1 MMKGE
6 RREKRRVFMDEAF
19 SSRSVGTVSSW
30 FRVSRTRR
38 GLTRSGAMGS
48 GSRSR
53 RREEALRAGEPDPGA
68 SADDVDDPALVA
80 HRAHKARQRRRKT
93 ERRHA
98 AVEAILARLTVPP
111 ADASGAFAPVEE
123 TAAWRGGE
131 PPPVDWT
138 SMPPSC
144 DPAALTHDGR
154 EAAVASGN
162 AREDPVGGAP
172 ATTRSGKTETR
183 ELSTRARRKRWQVE
197 SFATVLRELLEKRR
211 EETSSTEPT
220 ERTERTE
227 RTRSGFP
234 QQPHGPYPPTTVVD
248 FGAGSGALALPLAAR
263 FPEARFVAVEMKQ
276 RSADLL
282 SLRARRAGLRNVET
296 RVQMIET
303 FREPFDVGIA
313 LHACGNATDHAM
325 LRCVERGASFA
336 VSPCCVGKLKFSL
349 AGGNSFGEMNRDWTT
364 KGAYRSAEEEETRGE
379 SLCVSITHPR
389 SRWLFDQL
397 GSTSSGGGA
406 AEPFAALAAAADT
419 GHGDGAGADR
429 ITALGREAKKH
440 VELDRAQAAREA
452 GYEVVTL
459 SLVRGDD
466 APPNKNH
473 VLVGAPRGDKA
484 AWLRNLTERE
494 TDETSS

>member
-1 MMKGE
+1 MLW
-6 RREKRRVFMDEAF
+6 KRFRLEASALF
-19 SSRSVGTVSSW
+19 RFFVVSCFADATRSG
-30 FRVSRTRR
+30 

-138 SMPPSC
+138 SMPPTC

-172 ATTRSGKTETR
+172 ATVRSGKTETR

-211 EETSSTEPT
+211 EETS
-220 ERTERTE
+220 R
-227 RTRSGFP
+227 G
-234 QQPHGPYPPTTVVD
+234 YPPTTVVD

-349 AGGNSFGEMNRDWTT
+349 AGGNSFGETNRDWTT
-364 KGAYRSAEEEETRGE
+364 KEAYRSAEEEETRGE

-397 GSTSSGGGA
+397 ANRGGAGSGPGGGA

>member
-1 MMKGE
+1 MLW
-6 RREKRRVFMDEAF
+6 KRFRLEASALF
-19 SSRSVGTVSSW
+19 LPTYVSCFADATRSG
-30 FRVSRTRR
+30 

-211 EETSSTEPT
+211 EETS
-220 ERTERTE
+220 R
-227 RTRSGFP
+227 G
-234 QQPHGPYPPTTVVD
+234 YPPTTVVD

-349 AGGNSFGEMNRDWTT
+349 AGGNSFGETNRDWTT

-397 GSTSSGGGA
+397 VTSPNPGPGGGA

>member
-1 MMKGE
+1 
-6 RREKRRVFMDEAF
+6 
-19 SSRSVGTVSSW
+19 
-30 FRVSRTRR
+30 
-38 GLTRSGAMGS
+38 MGS

-93 ERRHA
+93 DRRHA

-172 ATTRSGKTETR
+172 ATVRSGKTETR

-211 EETSSTEPT
+211 EETS
-220 ERTERTE
+220 R
-227 RTRSGFP
+227 G
-234 QQPHGPYPPTTVVD
+234 YPPTTVVD

-349 AGGNSFGEMNRDWTT
+349 AGGNSFGETNRDWTT
-364 KGAYRSAEEEETRGE
+364 KEAYRSAEEEETRGE

-397 GSTSSGGGA
+397 AIRGGAGSGPGGGA

>member
-1 MMKGE
+1 MPT
-6 RREKRRVFMDEAF
+6 AF
-19 SSRSVGTVSSW
+19 W
-30 FRVSRTRR
+30 RR
-38 GLTRSGAMGS
+38 GLITRAGAMGS

-172 ATTRSGKTETR
+172 ATVRSGKTETR
-183 ELSTRARRKRWQVE
+183 ELSVRARRKRWQVE

-211 EETSSTEPT
+211 EETSTRPT
-220 ERTERTE
+220 STE

-234 QQPHGPYPPTTVVD
+234 EPRGYPPTTVVD

-313 LHACGNATDHAM
+313 LHACGNATDHAL

-349 AGGNSFGEMNRDWTT
+349 AGGNSFGESNRDWTA
-364 KGAYRSAEEEETRGE
+364 KGTRRSAAGETPPPP
-379 SLCVSITHPR
+379 LCVPITHPR
-389 SRWLFDQL
+389 SRWLADQL
-397 GSTSSGGGA
+397 GEGGVPGSSPGAGA

-429 ITALGREAKKH
+429 VTALGREAKNH
-440 VELDRAQAAREA
+440 IELDRAQAAREA
-452 GYEVVTL
+452 GYEVLTL

-473 VLVGAPRGDKA
+473 LLVGAPRGDRAK
-484 AWLRNLTERE
+484 WLRNFTPGNRRGE
-494 TDETSS
+494 

>member
-1 MMKGE
+1 MTG
-6 RREKRRVFMDEAF
+6 F
-19 SSRSVGTVSSW
+19 S
-30 FRVSRTRR
+30 
-38 GLTRSGAMGS
+38 LTRVRRAMGS

-53 RREEALRAGEPDPGA
+53 RREEALRAGEPDPAA
-68 SADDVDDPALVA
+68 SGDDADDPALVA

-98 AVEAILARLTVPP
+98 AVEKILARLTVPP
-111 ADASGAFAPVEE
+111 ADASGAFAPVED

-131 PPPVDWT
+131 PPPVDWS

-154 EAAVASGN
+154 EAAVATADG
-162 AREDPVGGAP
+162 RENPFPGAP
-172 ATTRSGKTETR
+172 ATRDEKTDTR

-197 SFATVLRELLEKRR
+197 SFATVLRELLETRR
-211 EETSSTEPT
+211 EEMETRRESVTESHEP
-220 ERTERTE
+220 R
-227 RTRSGFP
+227 GVP
-234 QQPHGPYPPTTVVD
+234 LTVVD

-282 SLRARRAGLRNVET
+282 SLRARRAGLTNVQT

-303 FREPFDVGIA
+303 FHQPFDVGIA
-313 LHACGNATDHAM
+313 LHACGNATDHAL

-364 KGAYRSAEEEETRGE
+364 KGAYRSAEETHGGG
-379 SLCVSITHPR
+379 LCVSITHPR

-397 GSTSSGGGA
+397 VNRGGAGSGPGGGA

-484 AWLRNLTERE
+484 AWLRNLTKRE

>member
-1 MMKGE
+1 MPT
-6 RREKRRVFMDEAF
+6 AF
-19 SSRSVGTVSSW
+19 W
-30 FRVSRTRR
+30 RR
-38 GLTRSGAMGS
+38 GLITRAGAMGS

-111 ADASGAFAPVEE
+111 ADVSGAFAPVEE

-172 ATTRSGKTETR
+172 ATVRSGKTETR

-211 EETSSTEPT
+211 EETSTRPT
-220 ERTERTE
+220 STE

-234 QQPHGPYPPTTVVD
+234 EPRGYPPTTVVD

-364 KGAYRSAEEEETRGE
+364 KGAYRSAEETHGGG
-379 SLCVSITHPR
+379 LCVSITHPR

-397 GSTSSGGGA
+397 VNRGGAGSGPGGGA

-473 VLVGAPRGDKA
+473 VLVGAPGDKS

>member
-19 SSRSVGTVSSW
+19 SFGSVGTVC
-30 FRVSRTRR
+30 FFVVSCFADATRSG

-172 ATTRSGKTETR
+172 ATVRSGKTETR

-211 EETSSTEPT
+211 EETS
-220 ERTERTE
+220 R
-227 RTRSGFP
+227 G
-234 QQPHGPYPPTTVVD
+234 YPPTTVVD

>member
-1 MMKGE
+1 
-6 RREKRRVFMDEAF
+6 
-19 SSRSVGTVSSW
+19 
-30 FRVSRTRR
+30 
-38 GLTRSGAMGS
+38 MGS

-53 RREEALRAGEPDPGA
+53 RREEALRAGEPDPAAGGA
-68 SADDVDDPALVA
+68 DDPALVA

-123 TAAWRGGE
+123 TAAWRGGD
-131 PPPVDWT
+131 PPPVDWS
-138 SMPPSC
+138 SMPASC
-144 DPAALTHDGR
+144 DPATLTHDGL
-154 EAAVASGN
+154 EAAVASAD
-162 AREDPVGGAP
+162 ARETPVGGAP
-172 ATTRSGKTETR
+172 APARSKQKTETR
-183 ELSTRARRKRWQVE
+183 DLPLRARRKRWQVE
-197 SFATVLRELLEKRR
+197 SFATVLRELLEARQQEASRVSEIESGVK
-211 EETSSTEPT
+211 
-220 ERTERTE
+220 ER
-227 RTRSGFP
+227 P
-234 QQPHGPYPPTTVVD
+234 LTVVD

-263 FPEARFVAVEMKQ
+263 FPDARFVAVEMKR

-282 SLRARRAGLRNVET
+282 LQRAKSAGLENVRT
-296 RVQMIET
+296 SVCMIET
-303 FREPFDVGIA
+303 FDEPFDVGVA
-313 LHACGNATDHAM
+313 LHACGNATDHAL
-325 LRCVERGASFA
+325 LRCVERGAAFA

-349 AGGNSFGEMNRDWTT
+349 AGGNSFCEKNSDWTAKGTEKSASSEDT
-364 KGAYRSAEEEETRGE
+364 KL
-379 SLCVSITHPR
+379 LCVSVTHPR

-397 GSTSSGGGA
+397 SRGGGAGSSSGGGA

-429 ITALGREAKKH
+429 VTALGREAKKH

-473 VLVGAPRGDKA
+473 VLVGAPRGERA
-484 AWLRNLTERE
+484 GWMRNLAPGKTR
-494 TDETSS
+494 DDS

>member
-1 MMKGE
+1 
-6 RREKRRVFMDEAF
+6 
-19 SSRSVGTVSSW
+19 
-30 FRVSRTRR
+30 
-38 GLTRSGAMGS
+38 MGS

-111 ADASGAFAPVEE
+111 ADVSGAFAPVEE

-172 ATTRSGKTETR
+172 ATVRSFTKKKTETR

-211 EETSSTEPT
+211 EETSTRPT
-220 ERTERTE
+220 STE

-234 QQPHGPYPPTTVVD
+234 EPRGYPPTTVVD

-364 KGAYRSAEEEETRGE
+364 KGAYRSAEETHGGG
-379 SLCVSITHPR
+379 LCVSITHPR

-397 GSTSSGGGA
+397 VNRGGAGSGPGGGA

>member
-1 MMKGE
+1 
-6 RREKRRVFMDEAF
+6 
-19 SSRSVGTVSSW
+19 
-30 FRVSRTRR
+30 
-38 GLTRSGAMGS
+38 MGS
-48 GSRSR
+48 GSRNR
-53 RREEALRAGEPDPGA
+53 RREEALRAGEPDPAA
-68 SADDVDDPALVA
+68 SKHDADDPALVA

-111 ADASGAFAPVEE
+111 ADASGAFAPIED
-123 TAAWRGGE
+123 TAAWRRGD
-131 PPPVDWT
+131 PPPVDWS

-154 EAAVASGN
+154 EAAVATADG
-162 AREDPVGGAP
+162 RENPFPGAP
-172 ATTRSGKTETR
+172 ATRDEKTDTR

-197 SFATVLRELLEKRR
+197 SFATVLRELLETRR
-211 EETSSTEPT
+211 EEMETRRESVTESHEP
-220 ERTERTE
+220 R
-227 RTRSGFP
+227 GVP
-234 QQPHGPYPPTTVVD
+234 LTVVD

-282 SLRARRAGLRNVET
+282 SLRARRAGLTNVQT

-303 FREPFDVGIA
+303 FHQPFDVGIA
-313 LHACGNATDHAM
+313 LHACGNATDHAL

-349 AGGNSFGEMNRDWTT
+349 AGGNSFGESNRDWTA
-364 KGAYRSAEEEETRGE
+364 KGTRRSAAGETPPPP
-379 SLCVSITHPR
+379 LCVPITHPR
-389 SRWLFDQL
+389 SRWLADQL
-397 GSTSSGGGA
+397 GEGGVPGSSPGAGA

-429 ITALGREAKKH
+429 VTALGREAKNH
-440 VELDRAQAAREA
+440 IELDRAQAAREA
-452 GYEVVTL
+452 GYEVLTL

-473 VLVGAPRGDKA
+473 LLVGAPRGDRAK
-484 AWLRNLTERE
+484 WLRNFTPGNRRGE
-494 TDETSS
+494 